1 MDKLV
6 IYMVNKL
13 VVLQRMLVF
22 ACFTSRNIMCI
33 TTDNKIKNI
42 CNMTLY
48 DIVVYESESLSNKR

>member
-33 TTDNKIKNI
+33 TTDNKIKI
-42 CNMTLY
+42 YVTWHYM
-48 DIVVYESESLSNKR
+48 I